1 LNYISDD
8 LQALLQSTMDTAD
21 KFSNGSSEWLLVE
34 HRLQSIREKFQL
46 LFAKSNREHREI
58 KVNYFLD

>member
-1 LNYISDD
+1 
-8 LQALLQSTMDTAD
+8 MDTAD